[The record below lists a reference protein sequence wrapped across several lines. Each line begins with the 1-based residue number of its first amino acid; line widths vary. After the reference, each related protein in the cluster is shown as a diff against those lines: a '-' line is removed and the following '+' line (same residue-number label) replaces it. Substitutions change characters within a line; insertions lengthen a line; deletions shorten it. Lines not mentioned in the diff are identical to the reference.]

1 MLPTS
6 SSGKAD
12 AELAAARAS
21 PKFQQSTWIPSTQLA
36 AELGVCRR
44 TLGRWL
50 DDAGLGFP
58 QPRIVNRRLY
68 FERSEIDNW
77 KTATAVKA
85 AEAAR

>member
-1 MLPTS
+1 MLHTP

-58 QPRIVNRRLY
+58 RPKIVNHRLY
-68 FERSEIDNW
+68 FERSSIEAW
-77 KTATAVKA
+77 KAATAVKA
-85 AEAAR
+85 AEAR